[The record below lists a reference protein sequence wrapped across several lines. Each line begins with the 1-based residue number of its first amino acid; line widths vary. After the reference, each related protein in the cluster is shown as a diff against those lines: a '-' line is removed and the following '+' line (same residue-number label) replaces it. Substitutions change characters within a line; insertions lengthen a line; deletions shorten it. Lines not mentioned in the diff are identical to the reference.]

1 MASPHAQAVAFL
13 MAVSA
18 CLSPSKERVLE
29 MAISAGHKEV
39 AVGKIRIIAIQIT
52 IYLDQENGNSSV
64 FE

>member
-13 MAVSA
+13 MAVSVYRF
-18 CLSPSKERVLE
+18 PGKGRVLE

-39 AVGKIRIIAIQIT
+39 ALGKICIIAIQIT
-52 IYLDQENGNSSV
+52 IYLYQENGNSSV